1 MAVIDASVY
10 VALMNAHEAAHESS
24 WAWFEDAARLEEPIR
39 APVVLLAEV
48 SAALSRGVGNPAL
61 AHQVVRQL
69 LRTQTIELYPV
80 TVELAERA
88 AGIAADCGI
97 RGYDAVYVALAE
109 QTHDELVTLD
119 RRQLERGCAVVAT
132 RRPQK

>member
-10 VALMNAHEAAHESS
+10 VALMNAHEAAHDSC
-24 WAWFEDAARLEEPIR
+24 WAWFEQAKRAQAPIR

-48 SAALSRGVGNPAL
+48 SAALSRGMGAPLL
-61 AHQVVRQL
+61 ARRIVKQL
-69 LRTQTIELYPV
+69 LLTQTIELYPV

-97 RGYDAVYVALAE
+97 RGCDAIYVALAV
-109 QTHDELVTLD
+109 QTREELVTLD
-119 RRQLERGCAVVAT
+119 RQQLERGRAVIAAHE
-132 RRPQK
+132 P

>member
-10 VALMNAHEAAHESS
+10 VALIHAHEAAHDST
-24 WAWFEDAARLEEPIR
+24 WAWFEAASLSEEPIR

-48 SAALSRGVGNPAL
+48 SAALSRGAGNPAL
-61 AHQVVRQL
+61 AHQVIQQL
-69 LRTQTIELYPV
+69 LRTPTIELYPV

-97 RGYDAVYVALAE
+97 RGCDSIYVALAE
-109 QTHDELVTLD
+109 WTGDELLTLD
-119 RRQLERGCAVVAT
+119 RQQLERGCALVAA
-132 RRPQK
+132 RRPTD